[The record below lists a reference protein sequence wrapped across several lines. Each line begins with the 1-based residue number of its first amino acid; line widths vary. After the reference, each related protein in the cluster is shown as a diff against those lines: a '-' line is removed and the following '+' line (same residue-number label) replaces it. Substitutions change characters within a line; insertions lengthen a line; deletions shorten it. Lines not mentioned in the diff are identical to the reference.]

1 MLHIVN
7 KSATER
13 NSLESALRL
22 ATKGSAVLL
31 IEDAVYAATKGSVA
45 ATKVQAAMAD
55 LQVYA
60 LGPDLDARGMSAR
73 VLDGVKVVDYGGFVD
88 LVTEHNSCQSWL

>member
-1 MLHIVN
+1 M
-7 KSATER
+7 
-13 NSLESALRL
+13 
-22 ATKGSAVLL
+22 ATKGSALLL

-45 ATKVQAAMAD
+45 AVKVQSAMVD
-55 LQVYA
+55 VQIYA